1 MHETDRALILVDL
14 GGIGQAIFNQYPRV
28 SFTIDENQSGN
39 ASITV
44 SAGSLVGLFSGAQ
57 AKIEVKDENGN
68 WVSVNSIGNNGIIDL
83 IGLGGSKAGITLEDL
98 PAGEYRVMAGASGVG
113 IGTLLTV
120 NADVDLFDHT
130 EIGGFDVTAVSGN
143 VLEND
148 AAGEGAKVTHINGEQ
163 VGANGTTTFEGQ
175 YGSLTIGANGEFTYT
190 PYDTNGLGIGK
201 VETFEYAI
209 KAADGSVSTAEIHI
223 RIDSD
228 GQGLIWP
235 EDPSQPAEVDL
246 VANNDTGETV
256 INSDYLVT
264 QGGPSEQAPSQTIG
278 GVFAG
283 AVTKTSS
290 VNFTV
295 DPDSKADV
303 KITAS
308 SPDELLV
315 SDSLKVTVTGPNG
328 YSKTY
333 TGTGGLFSN
342 LSVQE
347 MLQGLEAGNY
357 TVTAT
362 YQRKGTG
369 TGGKLELAYETQSVT
384 HLDEYVVKDIQ
395 AATGNV
401 LADDHL
407 GSTYTKF
414 LVENGSGQF
423 VAVAN
428 GTTVA
433 GLYGVLTINTD
444 GSYSYAPTSS
454 LADIGKEDVF
464 TYRLEH
470 PNGTVADAT
479 LTIAVEHGTG
489 PLEPDALDS
498 ADEFSAFADTDAFED
513 ESDDHDSDV
522 VALRGLDAEDGTD
535 AEPAAEVAELNL
547 DDLLFEPSEE
557 GDVDLSALS
566 EDGEDQ
572 EDAAAEAQESVIA
585 AAETDEPVVDVPLV
599 NPLDDDLN
607 QPQVFL
613 G

>member
-1 MHETDRALILVDL
+1 MLDNVKVQLR
-14 GGIGQAIFNQYPRV
+14 
-28 SFTIDENQSGN
+28 
-39 ASITV
+39 
-44 SAGSLVGLFSGAQ
+44 
-57 AKIEVKDENGN
+57 VKDENGN
-68 WVSVNSIGNNGIIDL
+68 WKVLEESGSGGLIDIIGIF
-83 IGLGGSKAGITLEDL
+83 GGKAKFTINDL
-98 PAGEYRVMAGASGVG
+98 PPGEYQVIAAVRGLSVLTTTKVE
-113 IGTLLTV
+113 GTTT
-120 NADVDLFDHT
+120 FYDHT
-130 EIGGFDVTAVSGN
+130 EVGSYKVTPVSGN
-143 VLEND
+143 VLDND
-148 AAGEGAKVTHINGEQ
+148 AAGEGAKVTHIDGEQ
-163 VGANGTTTFEGQ
+163 VGANGTTTFEGE

-201 VETFEYAI
+201 VETFEYTI
-209 KAADGSVSTAEIHI
+209 KAADGSESTAEIHI

-278 GVFAG
+278 GIFAG

-362 YQRKGTG
+362 YQRSGTG

-401 LADDHL
+401 LADNHL

-428 GTTVA
+428 GTTVT

-454 LADIGKEDVF
+454 LAAIGKEDVF

-470 PNGTVADAT
+470 PNGTVEEAT

-489 PLEPDALDS
+489 PFEPDALDS

-535 AEPAAEVAELNL
+535 AEPATEVAELNL
-547 DDLLFEPSEE
+547 DDLLYEPSEE

-572 EDAAAEAQESVIA
+572 EDAAAEAQESVTA
-585 AAETDEPVVDVPLV
+585 AVETDEPVVDVPLV

>member
-1 MHETDRALILVDL
+1 MLDNVKVQLR
-14 GGIGQAIFNQYPRV
+14 
-28 SFTIDENQSGN
+28 
-39 ASITV
+39 
-44 SAGSLVGLFSGAQ
+44 
-57 AKIEVKDENGN
+57 VKDENGN
-68 WVSVNSIGNNGIIDL
+68 WKVLEESGSGGLIDIIGIF
-83 IGLGGSKAGITLEDL
+83 GGKAKFTINDL
-98 PAGEYRVMAGASGVG
+98 PPGEYQVIAAVRGLSVLTTTKVE
-113 IGTLLTV
+113 GTTT
-120 NADVDLFDHT
+120 FYDHT
-130 EIGGFDVTAVSGN
+130 EVGSYKVTPVSGN
-143 VLEND
+143 VLDND
-148 AAGEGAKVTHINGEQ
+148 AAGEGAKVTHIDGEQ
-163 VGANGTTTFEGQ
+163 VGANGTTTFEGE

-201 VETFEYAI
+201 VETFEYTI
-209 KAADGSVSTAEIHI
+209 KAADGSESTAEIHI

-278 GVFAG
+278 GIFAG

-362 YQRKGTG
+362 YQRSGTG

-428 GTTVA
+428 GTTVT

-572 EDAAAEAQESVIA
+572 EDAAAEAQESVTA
-585 AAETDEPVVDVPLV
+585 AVETDEPVVDVPLV